1 MHTTSGRWGY
11 GLFLA
16 LLTALLWGILPIKLK
31 QVLQVVDPITVTW
44 YRLLVSGGLLFA
56 WLAAQRRLPS
66 IRKLAPRGK
75 GLVLVAV
82 LGLMGNYVLY
92 LIGLKLLSPGT
103 AQLVVQ
109 IGPVLLLVASVF
121 VFRERFSVGQGMGLL
136 VLLAGFGL
144 FFNQRL
150 EELLTSLG
158 TYTTGVLTILLAT
171 SIWVFYALS
180 QKQLLTVWH
189 SQQVMMVIYLSCA
202 ALLTP
207 WVHPLEALQLTPV
220 QGWLLLAC
228 CLNTLVAYGA
238 FAEALAHWEASRVSA
253 TLALTPLVTFV
264 AVALAALVWP
274 EYVHAE
280 DINALGYVGAVTVVF
295 GSALVAL
302 GPSLMAGWRAR
313 RARLAGTGYRAVN
326 PCRPAPACSLAAPTG
341 RTAHWSGT
349 STPRPPRARSCPRC
363 KPSWQFLPPCHSR
376 YAGSAPSPASTRAP
390 GARPSA
396 PHPARYP
403 PRNAAGSCGNHR
415 PAIRW
420 IAAGYG

>member
-66 IRKLAPRGK
+66 IRKLPAKGK
-75 GLVLVAV
+75 GLVAVAV
-82 LGLMGNYVLY
+82 FGLMGNYVLY
-92 LIGLKLLSPGT
+92 LIGLNLLSPGT

-121 VFRERFSVGQGMGLL
+121 VFRERFSLGQGVGLL

-150 EELLTSLG
+150 DELLTSLG
-158 TYTTGVLTILLAT
+158 AYTTGVLTILLAT

-207 WVHPLEALQLTPV
+207 WVHPLQALQLTPV

-264 AVALAALVWP
+264 AVALAAWWWP
-274 EYVHAE
+274 DFVQAE
-280 DINALGYVGAVTVVF
+280 DINALGYAGALVVVL
-295 GSALVAL
+295 GSATVAL
-302 GPSLMAGWRAR
+302 APSLIAGLKAR
-313 RARLAGTGYRAVN
+313 RLRM
-326 PCRPAPACSLAAPTG
+326 
-341 RTAHWSGT
+341 
-349 STPRPPRARSCPRC
+349 
-363 KPSWQFLPPCHSR
+363 
-376 YAGSAPSPASTRAP
+376 AS
-390 GARPSA
+390 
-396 PHPARYP
+396 
-403 PRNAAGSCGNHR
+403 
-415 PAIRW
+415 
-420 IAAGYG
+420 